1 MEDYEVTCLKGW
13 LVLLDNWILNS
24 FFSTV
29 FVRLENANWGSR
41 YLILMNELYQGRFSV
56 YYLKN
61 CLLELQSICIEF
73 SKLSSYDNVCG
84 FEPAISVE
92 KC

>member
-1 MEDYEVTCLKGW
+1 MPFL
-13 LVLLDNWILNS
+13 
-24 FFSTV
+24 TV
-29 FVRLENANWGSR
+29 FIRFEHSNWGSR
-41 YLILMNELYQGRFSV
+41 HPTLMTELYQGRFSV

-84 FEPAISVE
+84 FESVSSVE
-92 KC
+92 KVLRFLLCRSPCLLHYERKIDFK